1 MSEARASERGRRRRP
16 RRTARPRRTRA
27 RAATTQGP
35 PFASH
40 EDVGRFSSN
49 AFAKCSFKMS
59 GMFAKSRSNYTS
71 CLCILHFFL
80 FYLSVLLSAP
90 SSMNN
95 PCAGTS
101 SFISRKPGS
110 IRDSLHLGL
119 LIRLH
124 QFVVG
129 VLLAKN
135 LGRDFPMKSE
145 TRSWKKKVERSSFWC
160 FHCKKGVRVNSVLTT
175 VMLRKGYCR
184 KQCSTLICKSKC
196 ISDTYARFRSQ
207 CAVVQESNNII

>member
-1 MSEARASERGRRRRP
+1 
-16 RRTARPRRTRA
+16 
-27 RAATTQGP
+27 
-35 PFASH
+35 
-40 EDVGRFSSN
+40 
-49 AFAKCSFKMS
+49 MS

-71 CLCILHFFL
+71 CLCILLLNSCFSSLFFFRL
-80 FYLSVLLSAP
+80 QAPWTIHVSVLHLF
-90 SSMNN
+90 
-95 PCAGTS
+95 TS
-101 SFISRKPGS
+101 IKTRS